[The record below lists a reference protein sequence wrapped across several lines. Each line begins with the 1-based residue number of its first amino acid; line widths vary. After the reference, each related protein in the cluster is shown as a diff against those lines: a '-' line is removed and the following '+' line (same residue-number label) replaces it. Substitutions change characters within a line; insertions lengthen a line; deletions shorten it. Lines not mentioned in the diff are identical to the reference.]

1 MQIHDFFIDFRY
13 NIVYILLLGAE
24 CFYLAHSVKICNYC
38 YQGSVSVFIGCEID
52 IGGTQ
57 VRREHLCKIMCL
69 ISLICCYFKMI
80 VAIGYRK
87 NGSLS
92 FYSSMKNY

>member
-1 MQIHDFFIDFRY
+1 M
-13 NIVYILLLGAE
+13 LGAE

-69 ISLICCYFKMI
+69 ISLICCYFKMN
-80 VAIGYRK
+80 VAIGYR
-87 NGSLS
+87 NNERLS
-92 FYSSMKNY
+92 FYSSLKNY